1 MNHKLLLGDKKMG
14 MIRDSIKLVF
24 GQLSE
29 SQNQEEKYRHNL
41 SEKRKQFDIE
51 LKKSQDRINDVR
63 SSIQRTKR

>member
-14 MIRDSIKLVF
+14 MIKDSIKLVF
-24 GQLSE
+24 GQLRE
-29 SQNQEEKYRHNL
+29 SQNQEEKYRHDL

-51 LKKSQDRINDVR
+51 LKESKDRINDVR